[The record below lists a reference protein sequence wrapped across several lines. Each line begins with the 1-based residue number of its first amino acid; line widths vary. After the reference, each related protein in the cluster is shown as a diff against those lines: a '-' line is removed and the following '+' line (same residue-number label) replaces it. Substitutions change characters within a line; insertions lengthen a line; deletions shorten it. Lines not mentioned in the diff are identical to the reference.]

1 MALEHE
7 LKFVGGNKAEET
19 KEHVPVLLA
28 EVLAAAR
35 VQPGQRWIDGT
46 FGRGGHSRALLERGA
61 SVLGLD
67 LDNEAEKAARALEA
81 QWPET
86 FKWKQRNFK
95 ELKTCAHEHGW
106 NKVQGVLLDLGV
118 SSPQLDTAERGFS
131 FRAEGFLDM
140 RMNQRSGPT
149 AADLVNE
156 FSEEELSKLFYEH
169 GGERESRRVARALV
183 ARRRRA
189 PFRTTTELAAVV
201 AETLPHR
208 RAGGIHP
215 ATKVFQALRIAVNG
229 EQEALVAALPQA
241 IEIME
246 PEGVLAVISFHS
258 GEDRVVK
265 QFMREHSAEWLDT
278 PRHPNT
284 LRNPNWYLRDVKRY
298 LPGEEEI
305 EKNPRARSARLRVAI
320 RNQEMMS

>member
-1 MALEHE
+1 LN
-7 LKFVGGNKAEET
+7 FVGGGEEEET
-19 KEHVPVLLA
+19 RVGGGHVPVLLA
-28 EVLAAAR
+28 EVLAAAKA
-35 VQPGQRWIDGT
+35 QPGQRWIDGT
-46 FGRGGHSRALLERGA
+46 FGRGGHTRALLERGA

-67 LDNEAEKAARALEA
+67 RDSEAEGAARALEA
-81 QWPET
+81 RWSNN

-95 ELKTCAHEHGW
+95 ELKTCSHEHGW
-106 NKVQGVLLDLGV
+106 DKVNGVLLDLGV
-118 SSPQLDTAERGFS
+118 SSPQLETAERGFS
-131 FRAEGFLDM
+131 FRAEGLLDM
-140 RMNQRSGPT
+140 RMDRRSGPT

-156 FSEEELSKLFYEH
+156 LSESELSKLFYEH
-169 GGERESRRVARALV
+169 GGEREARRVARALV

-189 PFRTTTELAAVV
+189 PFRATTDLASVV

-241 IEIME
+241 IEIMQ
-246 PEGVLAVISFHS
+246 PGGMLAVISFHS

-265 QFMREHSAEWLDT
+265 QFMRERSARWLDT

-284 LRNPNWYLRDVKRY
+284 LPNPMCHLREVKRY
-298 LPGEEEI
+298 LPSEEEI
-305 EKNPRARSARLRVAI
+305 ERNPRARSARLRVAI
-320 RNQEMMS
+320 RNEEPLP